1 MGSPRL
7 TGAGRAAGGWGVD
20 LSRAVFV
27 HQYGGPEV
35 LSLEDRELPPPGP
48 GEVRVRHRAIGLN
61 FIDVYQRSG
70 LYKVPLPFVA
80 GNEAA
85 GDVVAVG
92 EGVTDIAVGDRVSYQ
107 GPVGAYAEER
117 NIPAARLVRLPDG
130 IGYETAAAVT
140 LKGVT
145 AYYLLHETWRVQP
158 GETVLVH
165 AAAGGVGSLLVPWA
179 KHLGATVIATAGTPQ
194 KVERAKALGADHA
207 IDYNAEDFA
216 RRVRELT
223 DGRGVDVV
231 YDGVGRA
238 TFEGSLDSLRPRGLL
253 VSYGNASGPVSIPS
267 LVVLAEKGSLYV
279 TRPST
284 ATYMATPEQLRT
296 AAAAVF
302 DAVAKGVL
310 QVQVDQ
316 RYALADAAEA
326 HRALEARRTTGST
339 VLLP

>member
-1 MGSPRL
+1 M
-7 TGAGRAAGGWGVD
+7 GRAM
-20 LSRAVFV
+20 SRAIFV
-27 HQYGGPEV
+27 HEYGGPEV
-35 LSLEDRELPPPGP
+35 LRLEERELPPPGP
-48 GEVRVRHRAIGLN
+48 GEVRVAHRAIGLN
-61 FIDVYQRSG
+61 FIDTYQRSG

-92 EGVTDIAVGDRVSYQ
+92 EGVTDVRVGDRVCYQ
-107 GPVGAYAEER
+107 SPVGAYAEER
-117 NIPAARLVRLPDG
+117 NIPAAKLAPIPDG
-130 IGYETAAAVT
+130 ISYETAAAVT

-145 AYYLLHETWRVQP
+145 AYYLLHETWKVKP
-158 GETVLVH
+158 GESVLVH

-179 KHLGATVIATAGTPQ
+179 KHLGATVLGTAGSAR
-194 KVERAKALGADHA
+194 KVEQARALGADHV
-207 IDYNAEDFA
+207 IDYTVEDFP

-223 DGRGVDVV
+223 GGRGVDVV

-267 LVVLAEKGSLYV
+267 LVVLAEKGSLYL
-279 TRPST
+279 TRPTT
-284 ATYMATPEQLRT
+284 ATYMGTPEQLRT

-302 DAVAKGVL
+302 DAVARGVL
-310 QVQVDQ
+310 EVRVNQ

-326 HRALEARRTTGST
+326 HRALEARQTTGST

>member
-1 MGSPRL
+1 MEPLGWSD
-7 TGAGRAAGGWGVD
+7 AGPEAGGWGD
-20 LSRAVFV
+20 ELSRAVFV
-27 HQYGGPEV
+27 HQHGGPEV
-35 LSLEDRELPPPGP
+35 LRLEERELPPPGP
-48 GEVRVRHRAIGLN
+48 GEVRLRHRAVGLN

-92 EGVTDIAVGDRVSYQ
+92 EGVTDVKVGDRVSYQ
-107 GPVGAYAEER
+107 SPVGAYAEER
-117 NIPAARLVRLPDG
+117 NIPAAKVVPVPDE
-130 IGYETAAAVT
+130 ISYETAAAVT

-145 AYYLLHETWRVQP
+145 AYYLLHETWRLKP

-179 KHLGATVIATAGTPQ
+179 KHLGATVIGTAGSPEKLEQ
-194 KVERAKALGADHA
+194 ARALGADHV
-207 IDYNAEDFA
+207 IDYSTEDFA
-216 RRVRELT
+216 RRVRDVT
-223 DGRGVDVV
+223 GGRGVDVV

-253 VSYGNASGPVSIPS
+253 VSYGNASGPVSVPS
-267 LVVLAEKGSLYV
+267 LVVLAEKGSLYL
-279 TRPST
+279 TRPTT
-284 ATYMATPEQLRT
+284 ATYMATSEQLRT

-302 DAVAKGVL
+302 DAVARGVL
-310 QVQVDQ
+310 EVKVNQ

>member
-1 MGSPRL
+1 V
-7 TGAGRAAGGWGVD
+7 TEV
-20 LSRAVFV
+20 SRAVFV
-27 HQYGGPEV
+27 HQHGGPEV
-35 LSLEDRELPPPGP
+35 LRLEDRELPPPGP
-48 GEVRVRHRAIGLN
+48 GEVRLRHRAIGLN

-92 EGVTDIAVGDRVSYQ
+92 EGVTDFEVGDRVSYQ
-107 GPVGAYAEER
+107 NPVGAYAEER
-117 NIPAARLVRLPDG
+117 NIPAGRLVHVPDG
-130 IGYETAAAVT
+130 IDYEVAAAVT

-145 AYYLLHETWRVQP
+145 AYYLLHETWKVKP
-158 GETVLVH
+158 GDTVLVH

-179 KHLGATVIATAGTPQ
+179 KHLGATVIGTAGSQ
-194 KVERAKALGADHA
+194 RKLEQAKALGADHV
-207 IDYNAEDFA
+207 IDYTTEDFA
-216 RRVRELT
+216 KRVRELT
-223 DGRGVDVV
+223 GGRGVDVV

-253 VSYGNASGPVSIPS
+253 VSYGNASGPVTIPS
-267 LVVLAEKGSLYV
+267 LTVLSEKGSLYV

-284 ATYMATPEQLRT
+284 GTYMATTEQLRT

-310 QVQVDQ
+310 EVKVNQ

-326 HRALEARRTTGST
+326 HRALEARQTTGST